1 MNTGQTMLTL
11 GAFIFLTTILMNFY
25 GLVGQTGDTIKS
37 GQDGILATTI
47 ASSYME
53 IAQGL
58 AFDQISDTS
67 DVALHDPAQM
77 TPTGLL
83 GSEAGE
89 DSLSLFNDFDDFN
102 GHEFEKQAI
111 GSECRYRT
119 HFTVYYVNPDNVHQM
134 VGSRTFVKRMDLATW
149 RVFPAPIGQDQS
161 DTIRTSVV
169 LGYFHFD

>member
-11 GAFIFLTTILMNFY
+11 GAFVFLTTILMNFY

-53 IAQGL
+53 IAQGF
-58 AFDQISDTS
+58 AFDQITDTS
-67 DVALHDPAQM
+67 DIALH
-77 TPTGLL
+77 TPTLL
-83 GSEAGE
+83 TITTMLGPEFGE

-102 GHEFEKQAI
+102 GIVLEKQAI

-119 HFTVYYVNPDNVHQM
+119 RFSVYYVNPDNLHEK
-134 VGSRTFVKRMDLATW
+134 VGARTFVKRMDLETW
-149 RVFPAPIGQDQS
+149 RVFPVPIGLDQT
-161 DTIRTSVV
+161 DTVRSSVV

>member
-1 MNTGQTMLTL
+1 MNTGQTLLTL

-25 GLVGQTGDTIKS
+25 GMVGQTGDTIKS
-37 GQDGILATTI
+37 GQDGILGTTI

-58 AFDQISDTS
+58 AFDQITDTS
-67 DVALHDPAQM
+67 DIALHDPTVLTITAM
-77 TPTGLL
+77 L
-83 GSEAGE
+83 GPELGE

-102 GHEFEKQAI
+102 GLEMEKQAI

-119 HFTVYYVNPDNVHQM
+119 KFDVYYVSADDLDLM
-134 VGSRTFVKRMDLATW
+134 VGSRTFVKRMDLETW
-149 RVFPAPIGQDQS
+149 RVFPVPLGLDQT
-161 DTIRTSVV
+161 DTVRTSVV

>member
-58 AFDQISDTS
+58 AFDQITDTS
-67 DVALHDPAQM
+67 DIALHDPTAL
-77 TPTGLL
+77 TSTGTL
-83 GSEAGE
+83 GSELGE
-89 DSLSLFNDFDDFN
+89 DSLNQFNDFDDFN

-119 HFTVYYVNPDNVHQM
+119 RFTVYYVNPDNLDQLVA
-134 VGSRTFVKRMDLATW
+134 SRTFTKRMDLWTW
-149 RVFPAPIGQDQS
+149 RVFPAPLGEDQA
-161 DTIRTSVV
+161 DTVRTSVV